1 MYLFTCYILLFLII
15 NLTFAS
21 FSISIYVVP
30 SSLPL
35 NGGEDGTLENPF
47 STVEQARDYLRTIIR
62 SSFRRVALYPTYHFV
77 KYHTLIFDE
86 RDHLTIYTTMT
97 RDEQNRIQSSRK
109 TNFIE
114 LDFPIISGGIHL
126 TNWIND
132 KGIWNIVVPASL
144 SAVTQLFVNG
154 HRVARSRLPATSY
167 FTYEKGL
174 DNRTRLAYQ
183 GFIYRENQFDN
194 ITLSSTSTTEFII
207 YHSYTTSRHYF
218 SKIFPQNRTVIFS
231 NPCLSVIGN
240 TSIIKQS
247 GQRFHLE
254 NVYEGM
260 LNEEGSFYFDSITQI
275 LYYHPRKNE
284 SLQTTIIILPI
295 LETILS
301 IIKVHQMEWNSIG
314 IEHSAWMI
322 SKLNKSIPID
332 GRAAADYLDKSIVAV
347 YLRNSSEIKFN
358 NMEIAHTAGYAIQI
372 DRNCEQI
379 TIENSRIY
387 DLGAGGVR
395 IGIRANKNKSKSSE
409 LIKNIIVRN
418 CTVYDGGHL
427 FPMGVGIL
435 LQRATINVLIT
446 ENSIYQFFHTAIQ
459 IGWSWGYDESSS
471 YNHSISFNYIHHI
484 GQYLLSDL
492 AGIYTCG
499 LLNGTLITNNVL
511 HDIYGYF
518 LYDWGVYLADGTSQL
533 MITNTIVYNTGSAAF
548 TMIYGFNNTF
558 QNNILARSSNQS
570 DGALSLY
577 RRESLNHLSFTFQH
591 NIVYDTVNE
600 SGRWIFQVQ
609 APDPFSSPLVIM
621 NYNCYFNLYGNMM
634 IFGLGRLV
642 FSEWQETN
650 HDTNSIIDNPL
661 FIDAD
666 SQCNF
671 FNLNIDSPAVK
682 ELDFKPIQQLSQW
695 KSGC

>member
-1 MYLFTCYILLFLII
+1 MI

-21 FSISIYVVP
+21 FSIYVVP
-30 SSLPL
+30 SSLTTSR
-35 NGGEDGTLENPF
+35 EDGSLKYPF
-47 STVEQARDYLRTIIR
+47 STIEQARDYLRTIIR
-62 SSFRRVALYPTYHFV
+62 LSYRRVALYPTYHFV
-77 KYHTLIFDE
+77 KNYTLIFDE

-97 RDEQNRIQSSRK
+97 YNERNQIQLSRK
-109 TNFIE
+109 KYFIE
-114 LDFPIISGGIHL
+114 LDFPIISGGIRL
-126 TNWIND
+126 TNWINN
-132 KGIWNIVVPASL
+132 KGIWNIVVPGYL

-154 HRVARSRLPATSY
+154 HRAIRSRLPVTGY
-167 FTYEKGL
+167 LTYEKGL
-174 DNRTRLAYQ
+174 DNRTDIAYQ
-183 GFIYRENQFDN
+183 SFIYRKNQFDN

-207 YHSYTTSRHYF
+207 YHSFTTSRHYF
-218 SKIFPQNRTVIFS
+218 SKIFSQNRTIIFS
-231 NPCLSVIGN
+231 NRCLSVIGN

-260 LNEEGSFYFDSITQI
+260 LIQKGSFYFDSKTQI

-301 IIKVHQMEWNSIG
+301 FINVYQMEWNFIG
-314 IEHSAWMI
+314 IEYSSWMI
-322 SKLNKSIPID
+322 STINKTIPID

-347 YLRNSSEIKFN
+347 YLRNSTEIKFN
-358 NMEIAHTAGYAIQI
+358 NIEIAHTAGYAIQI
-372 DRNCEQI
+372 DRQCKQI
-379 TIENSRIY
+379 TIENSRMY

-395 IGIRANKNKSKSSE
+395 IGITNKNEYKE
-409 LIKNIIVRN
+409 LIENIIVRN
-418 CTVYDGGHL
+418 CTLYDGGHL

-435 LQRATINVLIT
+435 LQRGTMNISIT
-446 ENSIYQFFHTAIQ
+446 QNTLYQFFHTAIQ
-459 IGWSWGYDESSS
+459 IGWSWSYDESSC
-471 YNHSISFNYIHHI
+471 YNHRISFNYIHHI
-484 GQYLLSDL
+484 GQYILSDL

-499 LLNGTLITNNVL
+499 LLNGTLIINNVL

-518 LYDWGVYLADGTSQL
+518 LYDWGLYLADGTSQL
-533 MITNTIVYNTGSAAF
+533 MITNTIVYNTGSAAL

-577 RRESLNHLSFTFQH
+577 RRESPNHLSFTFRH
-591 NIVYDTVNE
+591 NIIYDIVNE

-609 APDPFSSPLVIM
+609 APDPFSSPFVIM
-621 NYNCYFNLYGNMM
+621 DYNCYFNTYGNMM

-650 HDTNSIIDNPL
+650 HDMNSFITDPL
-661 FIDAD
+661 FIHAE

-671 FNLNIDSPAVK
+671 FNISIDSPAVK
-682 ELDFKPIQQLSQW
+682 NLGFIPIKQLFQW